1 MEEYEDEIELMD
13 YLNVIWKKKWLII
26 LPTLFCVV
34 IAGIISFRLPH
45 IWEVD
50 AIIQPS
56 KILVKTEQ
64 GQFEEVVVVSPKQ
77 IVGQI
82 SQEVYNR
89 LIGAELNLDIRTF
102 PTLKAENL
110 RDTNLVRVSVREKD
124 TEKAKLILLSLFKH
138 LKADLDEKI
147 DIEMKGIDSQI
158 KNQEIVKT
166 MIEDQIKV
174 FKSKLRIV
182 KQRKKEIEA
191 EMSDVRKRIKSLEEE
206 QSVNLKKEKR
216 SESESLGM
224 LLYSNEIQQ
233 SLRYHNT
240 LNELLNNKKIEEE
253 NLNLE
258 LDNGDKNI
266 SQIENTVNDLNE
278 KRGRID
284 YAQLIKE
291 PTSSLSPVSPRKKR
305 NVLIAG
311 ILSLMIF
318 TILAFFLEY
327 IRKNRAKEDKI

>member
-34 IAGIISFRLPH
+34 IVGIISFRLPH

>member
-34 IAGIISFRLPH
+34 IVGIISFRLPH

-82 SQEVYNR
+82 NQESYNR

-102 PTLKAENL
+102 PELKAENIK
-110 RDTNLVRVSVREKD
+110 DTNLVKVSIRERD
-124 TEKAKLILLSLFKH
+124 TEEAKLILVSLFKH

-147 DIEMKGIDSQI
+147 DIEMKGIDSQV

>member
-102 PTLKAENL
+102 PKLKAENL
-110 RDTNLVRVSVREKD
+110 RDTNLVKVSIRERD
-124 TEKAKLILLSLFKH
+124 TEEAKLILLSLFKH

-191 EMSDVRKRIKSLEEE
+191 EMSDVRKRIKLLEEE

-258 LDNGDKNI
+258 LDNGDKKI
-266 SQIENTVNDLNE
+266 KQIENTINDLNE

-284 YAQLIKE
+284 YAQFIKE
-291 PTSSLSPVSPRKKR
+291 PTSSLSPVSPRKKL

-327 IRKNRAKEDKI
+327 IRKNKAKEDKV

>member
-34 IAGIISFRLPH
+34 IVGIISFRLPH

-82 SQEVYNR
+82 SQESYNR

-102 PTLKAENL
+102 PELKAENIK
-110 RDTNLVRVSVREKD
+110 DTNLVKVSIRERD
-124 TEKAKLILLSLFKH
+124 TEEAKLILLSLFKH

-147 DIEMKGIDSQI
+147 DIEMKGIDSQV

-291 PTSSLSPVSPRKKR
+291 PTSSLSPVSPRKKL

-327 IRKNRAKEDKI
+327 IRKNKAKEDKV

>member
-34 IAGIISFRLPH
+34 IVGIISFRLPH

-82 SQEVYNR
+82 SQESYNR

-102 PTLKAENL
+102 PELKAENIK
-110 RDTNLVRVSVREKD
+110 DTNLVKVSIRERD
-124 TEKAKLILLSLFKH
+124 TEEAKLILVSLFKH

-147 DIEMKGIDSQI
+147 DIEMKGIDSQV

-291 PTSSLSPVSPRKKR
+291 PTSSLSPVSPRKKL

-327 IRKNRAKEDKI
+327 IRKNKAKEDKV

>member
-1 MEEYEDEIELMD
+1 MEEDEIELMD
-13 YLNVIWKKKWLII
+13 FLNVIWKKKWLII

-64 GQFEEVVVVSPKQ
+64 GKFEEVVIVSPKQ

-102 PTLKAENL
+102 PKLKAENL
-110 RDTNLVRVSVREKD
+110 RDTNLVKVSIRERD
-124 TEKAKLILLSLFKH
+124 TEEAKLILLSLFKH

-191 EMSDVRKRIKSLEEE
+191 EMSDVRKRIKLLEEE

-258 LDNGDKNI
+258 LDNGDKKI
-266 SQIENTVNDLNE
+266 KQIENTINDLNE

-284 YAQLIKE
+284 YAQFIKE
-291 PTSSLSPVSPRKKR
+291 PTSSLSPVSPRKKL

-327 IRKNRAKEDKI
+327 IRKNKAKEDKV

>member
-26 LPTLFCVV
+26 LPTLFCIV
-34 IAGIISFRLPH
+34 IVGIISFRLPH

-82 SQEVYNR
+82 SQESYNR

-102 PTLKAENL
+102 PELKAENIK
-110 RDTNLVRVSVREKD
+110 DTNLVKVSIRERD
-124 TEKAKLILLSLFKH
+124 TEEAKLILLSLFKH

-147 DIEMKGIDSQI
+147 DIEMKGIDSQV

>member
-1 MEEYEDEIELMD
+1 MEKYEDEIKLMD
-13 YLNVIWKKKWLII
+13 LLNLLWKKKWLII
-26 LPTLFCVV
+26 LPTLLCVV
-34 IAGIISFRLPH
+34 IVGIISFCLPL

-64 GQFEEVVVVSPKQ
+64 GQFEEVVLVGHKQ

-82 SQEVYNR
+82 SQESYNR
-89 LIGAELNLDIRTF
+89 LIAAELNMDIRTL
-102 PTLKAENL
+102 PKLKAENIK
-110 RDTNLVRVSVREKD
+110 DTNLIKVSIRERD
-124 TEKAKLILLSLFKH
+124 TERAKLILLSLFKH
-138 LKADLDEKI
+138 LKAELDEKTH
-147 DIEMKGIDSQI
+147 IEMKGIDSQV
-158 KNQEIVKT
+158 KDKEIEKT
-166 MIEDQIKV
+166 MIEDEIKV
-174 FKSKLRIV
+174 FKSKLRII

-191 EMSDVRKRIKSLEEE
+191 EMSDVRNRIELLEKE
-206 QSVNLKKEKR
+206 QLSTLKKDKK

-253 NLNLE
+253 DLNLE
-258 LDNGDKNI
+258 LDNGDKKI
-266 SQIENTVNDLNE
+266 SQIENTINDLNE
-278 KRGRID
+278 ERGRID

-291 PTSSLSPVSPRKKR
+291 PTSSLSPVSPRKKL

-311 ILSLMIF
+311 ILSLIIF
-318 TILAFFLEY
+318 TILAFFIEY
-327 IRKNRAKEDKI
+327 IQKNKAKEGKA